1 MFNKP
6 LAIMSDAELA
16 KEHAFWD
23 DEISSANRWG
33 ASQSEAID
41 FRKDVEREQ
50 RRRRVARRMAE
61 RVAVEPFVVDDPG
74 VRAVASPLIQGTMK
88 ARAEYRAPRSTVI
101 GAAVVLALL
110 LVGASALASQRLVE
124 LNDHYAAMEG
134 V

>member
-6 LAIMSDAELA
+6 LATMSDAELA

-33 ASQSEAID
+33 ASQAEAID
-41 FRKDVEREQ
+41 FRRDVEREQ

-74 VRAVASPLIQGTMK
+74 VRLVAAPLIKGTMK
-88 ARAEYRAPRSTVI
+88 ARAEYRPPRGTVI
-101 GAAVVLALL
+101 GAAVLLALL

-124 LNDHYAAMEG
+124 MNDHYAAMEG